1 MKPITV
7 IWPFLLF
14 IFLVPVPSFG
24 DAAAPAAQT
33 PSSGSALGLDEILA
47 RIEERYSVTGFS
59 ARFHQTSVLKAMDIT
74 DTAKGMIH
82 IKRPGKMRWEYES
95 PETQTIISD
104 GYQLWIFRPDDNQVL
119 IGKAPDFFGDGKGAS
134 FLSDVRQMRNNFTI
148 TLQDKP
154 DSDNHI
160 LKLVPTGKE
169 MDIAEI
175 LLSISWTTFDIEE
188 VITLN
193 AYGDETKIVL
203 DEITFQKEFDDQLFK
218 FLIPSGVEVLQMA
231 E

>member
-1 MKPITV
+1 MKPITALWALLL
-7 IWPFLLF
+7 IILF
-14 IFLVPVPSFG
+14 IPADGFT
-24 DAAAPAAQT
+24 DTAAPAVQLP
-33 PSSGSALGLDEILA
+33 PSGTEVGLEEILS

-95 PETQTIISD
+95 PETQMIISD

-119 IGKAPDFFGDGKGAS
+119 IGKAPEFFGDGKGAS

-148 TLQDKP
+148 TLQEKP
-154 DSDNHI
+154 DNDNHI
-160 LKLVPTGKE
+160 LKLVPAGKE

-203 DEITFQKEFDDQLFK
+203 DEITFQKDLDDQLFK
-218 FLIPSGVEVLQMA
+218 FLIPAGVEVLQMA